1 MILDMGKIMGFSLWA
16 EWLSSIRIKGRCS
29 FVELTELCR
38 NTTSCNSKRNSVP
51 LRTLCGV
58 RLPDKSWTY
67 GYSAVL
73 CGTINQQEV
82 MVMSEM
88 HLDLTDLLDQDISS
102 FEYFQ
107 SLSGKQR
114 KRLMDMDI
122 RSFDELQEAVKRLR
136 EQN

>member
-1 MILDMGKIMGFSLWA
+1 
-16 EWLSSIRIKGRCS
+16 
-29 FVELTELCR
+29 
-38 NTTSCNSKRNSVP
+38 
-51 LRTLCGV
+51 
-58 RLPDKSWTY
+58 
-67 GYSAVL
+67 
-73 CGTINQQEV
+73 
-82 MVMSEM
+82 MSEM
-88 HLDLTDLLDQDISS
+88 HLGLTDLLDQDISS